1 MSVLPHVLDHD
12 RKRNKDGKWRKKRS
26 DYGKPRLNFHRRKRT
41 MWERNILNYGN
52 CMDDDGNPTG
62 GHVYGPGLTIDW
74 QDGPLGRPP
83 KPATGVF
90 VEDVIEAARQRLE
103 FYQKASGGK
112 FQCRENAL
120 AITKLEEALHWL
132 TARRIERE
140 ARGVQGEHRA

>member
-1 MSVLPHVLDHD
+1 
-12 RKRNKDGKWRKKRS
+12 
-26 DYGKPRLNFHRRKRT
+26 

-52 CMDDDGNPTG
+52 CADDNGNPTG
-62 GHVYGPGLTIDW
+62 GHVYGPGLTVDW
-74 QDGPLGRPP
+74 QNEPLGRPP
-83 KPATGVF
+83 KPATGAF

-103 FYQKASGGK
+103 FYQTASGGR

-140 ARGVQGEHRA
+140 ARGVQGEHKA